1 MTETMTETTTPIST
15 ATTEQAAPGGTGSPP
30 VEKGTPPE
38 QQTSADAKQT
48 PAGKTPAKQTSNDG
62 QTQNKNRGL
71 LLKAVGDAKPAD
83 QQGDPKA
90 SEETGETAE
99 KSGDQAE
106 YDFAFPKDFTPDA
119 ELTQELRKLAGANK
133 LPQAEAQKLAD
144 LGVKLTQKMQQAQA
158 QAWETAIGDW
168 VDILPKDPEYGG
180 SAFEKNVAIARLAF
194 DDVKMREKFGV
205 ELVPIGLKQLL
216 GDITPDSPSG
226 LSLGNHPEV
235 VRFFYRLGKL
245 LANDVPMLGGGSGG
259 NAMSTVDEYAGLFP
273 NAP

>member
-1 MTETMTETTTPIST
+1 MTETTTTPTPTNAAPPEQATSG
-15 ATTEQAAPGGTGSPP
+15 TTEPTPAG
-30 VEKGTPPE
+30 KGTPPE
-38 QQTSADAKQT
+38 QKTSADAKQT

-106 YDFAFPKDFTPDA
+106 YGFAFPEDFTPDA
-119 ELTQELRKLAGANK
+119 ELIQDLKTLAGANK
-133 LPQAEAQKLAD
+133 LSQAEAQKLAD

-216 GDITPDSPSG
+216 GDITPDSPNG

-235 VRFFYRLGKL
+235 FRFFYRVGKL
-245 LANDVPMLGGGSGG
+245 LADDAPMLGGGGG
-259 NAMSTVDEYAGLFP
+259 GTGAVSEAAFYANMF
-273 NAP
+273 NVS